1 MKTPWYRKYYRCS
14 NGHEWQDEWD
24 CLCNDRCPE
33 CNEETEPYD
42 HAEIDLNNQDKAVQ
56 DAILYGTGI
65 VRHTPTDIES
75 IPFLMFIRKDWLN
88 ATDLQRLSSQNQG
101 NHNPDERTDS
111 LHPTTDP

>member
-42 HAEIDLNNQDKAVQ
+42 HAEIDEGKPDEVSNYPIQSQDMTWV
-56 DAILYGTGI
+56 
-65 VRHTPTDIES
+65 
-75 IPFLMFIRKDWLN
+75 MFIRKDWLN
-88 ATDLQRLSSQNQG
+88 ATCWIQR
-101 NHNPDERTDS
+101 R
-111 LHPTTDP
+111 